1 MRPWI
6 GEAWRVVGIVILLL
20 LFGIVIDQL
29 LVGLLLGLIGY
40 LVWHLTNLYRLEKW
54 LQSGPKLQPPEAW
67 GVWGESF
74 AHIYRLQL
82 SNRKRKRRLK
92 KILRAFQESTAA
104 MPDAGL
110 VLGTHSEIQWWNDAA
125 QELLQL
131 RSPRDVG
138 LRIDNLLR
146 HPRFLQYLAGEE
158 GDDSVEIPSPLDD
171 NVILSLRLVRYGKN
185 QKLLIIRDVRKIHR
199 LERIRRDFVANVS
212 HELRTPLTVIRGY
225 LETLSEVE
233 DLPPKRRKT
242 LFETMEQQAKRMER
256 LLDDLLLLARLEAQ
270 DDQTEME
277 TVPVADMLKEIRDD
291 ALVMSGDRHQIALL
305 ADSELKLR
313 GVPNEL
319 RSVFGNLVSNAVQ
332 YTPEGGEIQ
341 IRWFCDGNE
350 ACYEVRDTGEGIEP
364 KHLPRL
370 TERFCRVDT
379 SRSRA
384 TGGTG
389 LGLAIVKHVL
399 ERHRGTLEI
408 ESQMGLGSTFRCRF
422 SEHRTIHTSEQA
434 QATQSG

>member
-6 GEAWRVVGIVILLL
+6 GEAWRIVGIVVLSL
-20 LFGIVIDQL
+20 LFGIVIDHL
-29 LVGLLLGLIGY
+29 LIGLLLGLIGY
-40 LVWHLTNLYRLEKW
+40 LAWHLTNLYRLEKW

-74 AHIYRLQL
+74 AQIYRLQL

-158 GDDSVEIPSPLDD
+158 EEESVEIPSPLDD
-171 NVILSLRLVRYGKN
+171 DVILNLRLVRYGKN
-185 QKLLIIRDVRKIHR
+185 QKLLIIRDVSKIHR

-225 LETLSEVE
+225 LETLAEVE
-233 DLPPKRRKT
+233 DLPLKRRKT
-242 LFETMEQQAKRMER
+242 LFETMEQQAKRMEQ

-270 DDQTEME
+270 DEQNELE
-277 TVPVADMLKEIRDD
+277 SVPVAELLKEIRDD
-291 ALVMSGDRHQIALL
+291 ALFMSGDKHKVALV
-305 ADSELKLR
+305 ADSDLRIR
-313 GVPNEL
+313 GVANEL
-319 RSVFGNLVSNAVQ
+319 RSVFGNLVNNAVQ

-341 IRWFCDGNE
+341 IRWFQDGDE

-370 TERFCRVDT
+370 TERFYRVDT

-399 ERHRGTLEI
+399 ERHQGTLEI

-422 SEHRTIHTSEQA
+422 NAVRTIKQSEEPPA
-434 QATQSG
+434 SQSG